1 MRCKKYII
9 FTLVCLITIIYNYK
23 INKIVTTDTKNDV
36 KIKHSIVEK
45 PKEISKEEKELN
57 YWSEVTGEEVS
68 KVTEIECKLSFYT
81 SLARENSGF
90 ENLTASGSSLYP
102 GVIANNMYPFGT
114 DIYIEG
120 FGVCQV
126 MDRGGKG
133 LSTYNNFDVY
143 IPRNYGE
150 NDLDYYNRVND
161 MGIKPVKG
169 YILEFKGD

>member
-1 MRCKKYII
+1 MLKSQNKYQKKKKS
-9 FTLVCLITIIYNYK
+9 L
-23 INKIVTTDTKNDV
+23 D
-36 KIKHSIVEK
+36 
-45 PKEISKEEKELN
+45 
-57 YWSEVTGEEVS
+57 YWSKFTGQNVT

-81 SLARENSGF
+81 SLARENAGY
-90 ENLTASGSSLYP
+90 ENLTASGSALYP

-120 FGVCQV
+120 FDMCQV

-150 NDLDYYNRVND
+150 SDLDYYNRVND
-161 MGIKPVKG
+161 MGIKTVKG
-169 YILEFKGD
+169 YILEFKEE